1 MKNNNNLSIIYN
13 GRRYTFNKKLFLSN
27 LLTFISYIL
36 IVTLFIYI
44 IYYGLTEGNTVGQH
58 LL

>member
-1 MKNNNNLSIIYN
+1 MKNNKFSIIYN

-27 LLTFISYIL
+27 LLTFISFIL
-36 IVTLFIYI
+36 IVILFVSI
-44 IYYGLTEGNTVGQH
+44 IFYGLTEGNTVGQH